1 MGNKVSKELLK
12 TLNYNFSN
20 VKNGGIIKQFIFTED
35 TTVEEAREFLNHYF
49 PNEDFDSLVSVRDNT
64 PEYIRIESE
73 YGMDEYE
80 YEFLDDG
87 LCCPL
92 FNKDTYKLC
101 VTINLRTGEIVDY
114 DKNNIIDG
122 YDVVDLDTFK
132 IVDEGKYSLL
142 DKNMKVIKSYRGY
155 VPNDVVPARDGYG
168 DYITLRLKDNYVT
181 NLYPYEEMDFK
192 EFDDYEDDEDD

>member
-1 MGNKVSKELLK
+1 MGKVSKELLK
-12 TLNYNFSN
+12 TLNYNFN
-20 VKNGGIIKQFIFTED
+20 NIKDGGIIKQFIFTED
-35 TTVEEAREFLNHYF
+35 TTVEEARDFLKHYF
-49 PNEDFDSLVSVRDNT
+49 PDVEFDSLIEVRDNS

-122 YDVVDLDTFK
+122 YDVVGLDTFK
-132 IVDEGKYSLL
+132 IVDEGKYTLL
-142 DKNMKVIKSYRGY
+142 DKNMNIISRYRSY
-155 VPNDVVPARDGYG
+155 VPNDVLPPRDGYG
-168 DYITLRLKDNYVT
+168 DYITLDLKDNYVT
-181 NLYPYEEMDFK
+181 NLYPYDEMDFG
-192 EFDDYEDDEDD
+192 EFEHYEKYEDS